1 MLFSGILYL
10 FSYYLLFSH
19 RWHLHRPNGW
29 KWICAVLFEHFLRVE
44 FVYLTV
50 YMQNFLPYIS
60 RHATV
65 CSLSV
70 KFKSNC
76 EKDRENEK
84 EKFIL
89 ITVQKICS
97 WLAENYI
104 KNEIMGSSFYFS
116 TLCTSAFTSSE
127 PCEEVN
133 MHQHLI
139 NSLWTINI

>member
-1 MLFSGILYL
+1 MDESEFVLFSLSIFWGLSLFIWLCICKISCHTLVDMPLYAAL
-10 FSYYLLFSH
+10 
-19 RWHLHRPNGW
+19 W
-29 KWICAVLFEHFLRVE
+29 
-44 FVYLTV
+44 
-50 YMQNFLPYIS
+50 
-60 RHATV
+60 
-65 CSLSV
+65 SV

-139 NSLWTINI
+139 NSLWTTNI